1 IDVALG
7 GTLSEA
13 STGLAAGTTY
23 GGYTLISKNGSDIK
37 VEGGQGTGTGDI
49 RNSGLTAGTF
59 SGREAAVT
67 SKTTSAGVANTETAS
82 TFTTGDMNVS
92 AGTVVNATNNTF
104 EISVNGSDFMTL
116 TLDSTYDPSANGGT
130 AGAGEYDDVADL

>member
-1 IDVALG
+1 NIDVALD

-23 GGYTLISKNGSDIK
+23 GGYTLISKDGSDIK

-49 RNSGLTAGTF
+49 RNAGLTVGTF

-67 SKTTSAGVANTETAS
+67 SKTTSAGVASTETAS
-82 TFTTGDMNVS
+82 TFTTGVMQIS
-92 AGTVVNATNNTF
+92 ADTVINATNN
-104 EISVNGSDFMTL
+104 S
-116 TLDSTYDPSANGGT
+116 
-130 AGAGEYDDVADL
+130 